1 MPHITPLLES
11 EAQDKV
17 ATTYARIKE
26 MLGGAEIPAPFLYYG
41 RVEAFVQDFY
51 MNFKK
56 FVYADNGKLDVKLRT
71 IIALAVSGHY
81 GCSLWTEFFAA
92 RLKAQGGSDA
102 QVAEV
107 LAIASTNA
115 MYNSFF
121 KFRDLSGSEVFGGMP
136 VGLRAHTFMG
146 TSYDEKT
153 VELINIAISN
163 LNACKPCTSG
173 HVSKA
178 RDLGASDEE
187 LLETVQ
193 CASTMAAGCAFL
205 KAVRGCQCVRNK

>member
-1 MPHITPLLES
+1 MPRLQPLPEN

-17 ATTYARIKE
+17 ATTYGRIRE
-26 MLGGAEIPAPFLYYG
+26 MLGNEPIPQPFLYYG
-41 RVEAFVQDFY
+41 RVDAFLQDFY
-51 MNFKK
+51 MNYKK
-56 FVYADNGKLDVKLRT
+56 FVFSDGKLSAQLKS
-71 IIALAVSGHY
+71 IIALAVAGHY
-81 GCSLWTEFFAA
+81 GSELWLDVLTNRFKSL
-92 RLKAQGGSDA
+92 GGTDN

-121 KFRDLSGSEVFGGMP
+121 KFRDLSGSEVFSGMS
-136 VGLRAHTFMG
+136 VGLRAHTFTG
-146 TSYDEKT
+146 TSFDDKT

-173 HVSKA
+173 HVEKA
-178 RDLGASDEE
+178 RGLGASDEE
-187 LLETVQ
+187 LLEVVQ

-205 KAVRGCQCVRNK
+205 KSIGA

>member
-1 MPHITPLLES
+1 MPRITPLA
-11 EAQDKV
+11 EADAQEKV
-17 ATTYARIKE
+17 ATTYGRIKE
-26 MLGGAEIPAPFLYYG
+26 MLGGAAIPEPFLYYG
-41 RVEAFVQDFY
+41 RVEPFVQDFY

-56 FVYADNGKLDVKLRT
+56 FVFADNGKLNVKLRT
-71 IIALAVSGHY
+71 IIGLAVAGHY
-81 GCSLWTEFFAA
+81 GSELWIDFFAE
-92 RLKAQGGSDA
+92 RLQAQGGSEA

-121 KFRDLSGSEVFGGMP
+121 KFRDLSGSEIFSGMS
-136 VGLRAHTFMG
+136 VGLRAHTFMS
-146 TSYDEKT
+146 TSFDEKT
-153 VELINIAISN
+153 VELINVAISN

-173 HVSKA
+173 HVTKA
-178 RDLGASDEE
+178 RDLGASDDE

-205 KAVRGCQCVRNK
+205 KAIGV

>member
-1 MPHITPLLES
+1 MARLQPLPES

-17 ATTYARIKE
+17 ATTYGRVRD
-26 MLGGAEIPAPFLYYG
+26 MLSGEPVPEPFLYYG
-41 RVEAFVQDFY
+41 RVEPFVQDFY

-56 FVYADNGKLDVKLRT
+56 FVFSDGKLSANLKT
-71 IIALAVSGHY
+71 IIGLAVAGHY
-81 GCSLWTEFFAA
+81 GCELWLSYFSVRF
-92 RLKAQGGSDA
+92 KSQGGTDA
-102 QVAEV
+102 QISEV

-121 KFRDLSGSEVFGGMP
+121 KFRDLAGNESFSGLP

-146 TSYDEKT
+146 TSFDEKT

-173 HVSKA
+173 HVEKA
-178 RDLGASDEE
+178 TGLGASDEE
-187 LLETVQ
+187 LLEVIQ

-205 KAVRGCQCVRNK
+205 KANGV

>member
-1 MPHITPLLES
+1 MPRIAPLPEA

-17 ATTYARIKE
+17 ATTYGRIKE
-26 MLGGAEIPAPFLYYG
+26 MLGGTPIPEPFLYYG
-41 RVEAFVQDFY
+41 RVESFVQDFY

-56 FVYADNGKLDVKLRT
+56 FVFADNGKLDVKLRT
-71 IIALAVSGHY
+71 IVALAVSGHY
-81 GCSLWTEFFAA
+81 GCELWIDYFAE

-121 KFRDLSGSEVFGGMP
+121 KFRDLSGSDVFSGMP

-146 TSYDEKT
+146 TSFDEKT

-173 HVSKA
+173 HVSKV
-178 RDLGASDEE
+178 RDLGASDDE

-205 KAVRGCQCVRNK
+205 KAIGAA

>member
-1 MPHITPLLES
+1 MPRIQPLPES

-17 ATTYARIKE
+17 AQTYSRIRE
-26 MLGGAEIPAPFLYYG
+26 MLNGEAIPEPFLFYG
-41 RVEAFVQDFY
+41 RVEPFIQDFY

-56 FVYADNGKLDVKLRT
+56 FVFADNGKLSVKLRT
-71 IIALAVSGHY
+71 IIGLAVAGHY
-81 GCSLWTEFFAA
+81 GCDLWLDYFTQ
-92 RLKAQGGSDA
+92 RLKTQGGTDQ

-121 KFRDLSGSEVFGGMP
+121 KFRDLSGSDIFSGMS
-136 VGLRAHTFMG
+136 VGLRAHTFSG
-146 TSYDEKT
+146 TSFDEKT

-173 HVSKA
+173 HVTKA
-178 RDLGASDEE
+178 RTLGASDEE
-187 LLETVQ
+187 LLEAVQ
-193 CASTMAAGCAFL
+193 CASTIAAGCAFL
-205 KAVRGCQCVRNK
+205 KAASAH

>member
-1 MPHITPLLES
+1 MPRIAPLPEA

-17 ATTYARIKE
+17 ATTYGRIKE
-26 MLGGAEIPAPFLYYG
+26 MLGGAAIPEAFLYYG

-56 FVYADNGKLDVKLRT
+56 FVFAENGKLNVKLRT
-71 IIALAVSGHY
+71 IVGLAVSGHY
-81 GCSLWTEFFAA
+81 GCELWIDYFSE
-92 RLKAQGGSDA
+92 RLKAQGGTDA
-102 QVAEV
+102 QVTEV

-121 KFRDLSGSEVFGGMP
+121 KFRDLSGSDIFAGMP

-146 TSYDEKT
+146 TSFDEKT

-173 HVSKA
+173 HVTKA
-178 RDLGASDEE
+178 RDLGASDDE

-205 KAVRGCQCVRNK
+205 KAIGV

>member
-1 MPHITPLLES
+1 MPRIAPLLEA

-17 ATTYARIKE
+17 ATTYGRIKE
-26 MLGGAEIPAPFLYYG
+26 MLGGTPIPEPFLYYG
-41 RVEAFVQDFY
+41 RVESFVQDFY

-56 FVYADNGKLDVKLRT
+56 FVFAENGKLDVKLRT
-71 IIALAVSGHY
+71 VIALAVSGHY
-81 GCSLWTEFFAA
+81 GCELWIDYFAE
-92 RLKAQGGSDA
+92 RFKAQGGSDA
-102 QVAEV
+102 HVVEV

-121 KFRDLSGSEVFGGMP
+121 KFRDLSGSDVFSGMP

-146 TSYDEKT
+146 TSFDEKT

-187 LLETVQ
+187 LLEAVQ
-193 CASTMAAGCAFL
+193 CASTMASGCAFL
-205 KAVRGCQCVRNK
+205 KAIGAA